1 MLGKGRDEGNFTV
14 NIFDETEIEQY
25 DEQLQEPTEKK
36 KKGISFNLT
45 LLACYTFVLYM
56 FSVYTNVNR
65 PFIYVAGAIFA
76 LAIVT
81 ALFLFRLRSR
91 ATKMLFTL
99 MFMFIQLGVL
109 IQLILHVEPLG
120 YEPDGMDYFFYLTR
134 SDKEL
139 IADMIIQ
146 YVAAFVLSLMSVV
159 VFRTF
164 MKKNATMRLAWT
176 LTAISAAVYIAVII
190 FGTNVGG
197 TRVGLV
203 IGGFAFQPGEFLK
216 YIYCI
221 IIGIIL
227 GGSGTDMQKRVK
239 QASVVTIMFLAFMV
253 LQGEFGT
260 FQVVALSYF
269 LVVICYMKGK
279 GFVRLFAFVVGL
291 GATGTGIYFANKFVL
306 KIPFLTTQFDK
317 IFSRIRVWLDPTYD
331 IDGAG
336 YQMHQAMQKIYQA
349 GWFGQYGSRNTIYAA
364 ENDLVIVSIIYAFG
378 MITAVAIAVAFI
390 TMAVNQL
397 RVVSSRVDKS
407 RLKVMATMASA
418 IIFSQVFF
426 NIGGATGVLPL
437 SGITLPFLSKGGS
450 SIVSVSLMMTLVFM
464 LAVTKERGA
473 FIDEETCGYKD
484 AVRDNGGSN
493 NTGDFADS
501 GDDL

>member
-1 MLGKGRDEGNFTV
+1 MRNREQDESNFIV
-14 NIFDETEIEQY
+14 NVFDEAEFEQY
-25 DEQLQEPTEKK
+25 EQPQEPTEKK

-45 LLACYTFVLYM
+45 LLGSYTFVLYM

-65 PFIYVAGAIFA
+65 PFIYVAGAIFV
-76 LAIVT
+76 LAIATV
-81 ALFLFRLRSR
+81 LFLFRLESR
-91 ATKMLFTL
+91 ATKMLFAL
-99 MFMFIQLGVL
+99 MFMFVQFGALM
-109 IQLILHVEPLG
+109 QLILRVDPLG
-120 YEPDGMDYFFYLTR
+120 YEPDGMGYFFYLTQAE
-134 SDKEL
+134 KE
-139 IADMIIQ
+139 IVIDMVIQ
-146 YVAAFVLSLMSVV
+146 YVVAFVLSLLSVV

-176 LTAISAAVYIAVII
+176 LTAISAVVYISVII
-190 FGTNVGG
+190 FGSNVGG
-197 TRVGLV
+197 TRVDLV
-203 IGGFAFQPGEFLK
+203 VGGFAFQPGEFLK

-239 QASVVTIMFLAFMV
+239 QSSVVTIMFLAFMV

-269 LVVICYMKGK
+269 LIVICYMKRK
-279 GFVRLFAFVVGL
+279 GFVRLFAFIVGL
-291 GATGTGIYFANKFVL
+291 GATGTAIYFANKLVL

-317 IFSRIRVWLDPTYD
+317 IFNRFRVWLDPTYD
-331 IDGAG
+331 INGAG

-378 MITAVAIAVAFI
+378 MITAIAIAVAFV
-390 TMAVNQL
+390 TMAINQL

-484 AVRDNGGSN
+484 AVRANGGSD
-493 NTGDFADS
+493 NTGDIVDS
-501 GDDL
+501 GNDL

>member
-1 MLGKGRDEGNFTV
+1 MRNRGQEDGNFNV
-14 NIFDETEIEQY
+14 DVFDEAEFEQY
-25 DEQLQEPTEKK
+25 EQTQEIGKKK
-36 KKGISFNLT
+36 KKGISFNIT
-45 LLACYTFVLYM
+45 LLASYTFVLYM

-65 PFIYVAGAIFA
+65 PFVYAAGAILA
-76 LAIVT
+76 LAVAT
-81 ALFLFRLRSR
+81 ALFLFKLESR

-109 IQLILHVEPLG
+109 IQLILHIDPLG
-120 YEPDGMDYFFYLTR
+120 YELGGVDYFFYLTR
-134 SDKEL
+134 EEKEIVL
-139 IADMIIQ
+139 DMVVQ
-146 YVAAFVLSLMSVV
+146 YVAAFVLSLLSVV
-159 VFRTF
+159 VFKTF
-164 MKKNATMRLAWT
+164 MKKNATMRLAWF
-176 LTAISAAVYIAVII
+176 LTAVCAAVYVAVIL

-197 TRVGLV
+197 TRVGIV

-239 QASVVTIMFLAFMV
+239 QASIVTIMFLAFMV

-269 LVVICYMKGK
+269 MIVICYMKRK
-279 GFVRLFAFVVGL
+279 GFVRLFAFIAGL
-291 GATGTGIYFANKFVL
+291 GAMGTGIYFANKFVL

-317 IFSRIRVWLDPTYD
+317 IFNRIKVWLDPTYD
-331 IDGAG
+331 LDGAG

-378 MITAVAIAVAFI
+378 MITAIAIVVAYIA
-390 TMAVNQL
+390 MAINQL

-426 NIGGATGVLPL
+426 NIGGATGALPL

-484 AVRDNGGSN
+484 AVRAYGR
-493 NTGDFADS
+493 GDSVGDTADS
-501 GDDL
+501 GDDI

>member
-1 MLGKGRDEGNFTV
+1 MRNKWQHEADFADDE
-14 NIFDETEIEQY
+14 ILDEEENEQC
-25 DEQLQEPTEKK
+25 DSLQEPAQRKQ
-36 KKGISFNLT
+36 KGIFFNLAILASYT
-45 LLACYTFVLYM
+45 LVLYL

-65 PFIYVAGAIFA
+65 PFIYAVAAIFV
-76 LAIVT
+76 LAVAT
-81 ALFLFRLRSR
+81 SLFLFRVESR

-99 MFMFIQLGVL
+99 MFMFVKFGVL
-109 IQLILHVEPLG
+109 IQLILQVDPLG
-120 YEPDGMDYFFYLTR
+120 YELDGMDYFFYLTQVE
-134 SDKEL
+134 KG
-139 IADMIIQ
+139 IVMDMIIQ
-146 YVAAFVLSLMSVV
+146 YAAAFVLSLLSVF
-159 VFRTF
+159 VFKVF
-164 MKKNATMRLAWT
+164 MKKNATMRLALT
-176 LTAISAAVYIAVII
+176 LTIVSAIVYIAVII
-190 FGTNVGG
+190 FGTSVGG
-197 TRVGLV
+197 TKVDLV
-203 IGGFAFQPGEFLK
+203 VGGFAFQPGELLK

-239 QASVVTIMFLAFMV
+239 QASVVTIIFLAFMV

-269 LVVICYMKGK
+269 LIVICYMKGK
-279 GFVRLFAFVVGL
+279 GFVRLFAFLVGL

-317 IFSRIRVWLDPTYD
+317 IFNRIRVWIDPAYD
-331 IDGAG
+331 INGAG

-378 MITAVAIAVAFI
+378 MITAIAIAVAFVV
-390 TMAVNQL
+390 MAVNQL
-397 RVVSSRVDKS
+397 RVVSSRTDMS

-437 SGITLPFLSKGGS
+437 SGITLPFISKGGS

-473 FIDEETCGYKD
+473 FINEETCGYKD
-484 AVRDNGGSN
+484 AVRANGGSN
-493 NTGDFADS
+493 SVRNPADS
-501 GDDL
+501 GNDL